1 MLKSALESYKSNCNS
16 ECEKCPCGWDIEH
29 EAECLV
35 NPTIKEIRKC
45 YTCLVEIIL
54 ENMEEGKYK
63 D

>member
-1 MLKSALESYKSNCNS
+1 MLKSVLESYKNNCNS

-54 ENMEEGKYK
+54 ENIEEGK
-63 D
+63 